1 VAAAELETSR
11 IFPQQMPLVV
21 LKILLLLELTVPII
35 ILIPFRMG
43 FQVKNTGNDILTLI
57 IFHFVAV
64 GFFVSE
70 NTFSQR
76 ENRKIS

>member
-21 LKILLLLELTVPII
+21 LKILLLVELTVPII
-35 ILIPFRMG
+35 ILIPFPMG
-43 FQVKNTGNDILTLI
+43 FQVKNTGNDILTHI
-57 IFHFVAV
+57 IFHFAPV
-64 GFFVSE
+64 GFFVLE

-76 ENRKIS
+76 E